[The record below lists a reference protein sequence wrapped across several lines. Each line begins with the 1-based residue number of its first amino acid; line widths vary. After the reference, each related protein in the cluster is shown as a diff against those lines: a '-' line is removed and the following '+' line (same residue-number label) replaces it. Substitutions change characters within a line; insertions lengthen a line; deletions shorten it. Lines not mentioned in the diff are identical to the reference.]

1 VAAKFYCTHAL
12 ADSNQCIQIREKTLE
27 LSSIVLAT
35 LSTLSSFRTLQ
46 RNARYFQGFNF
57 LKKKSNKS

>member
-1 VAAKFYCTHAL
+1 MAAKFYCTHAL
-12 ADSNQCIQIREKTLE
+12 ADGNQCIQIREKTLE

-35 LSTLSSFRTLQ
+35 LSSFCTIH